1 MKRKGISNIANFNC
15 VSEEECVASC
25 FDDYDVVDLTT
36 SDEETYL
43 MNLQP
48 KQGPLSLYN
57 SESKGDGEKRKP
69 VCLVKL
75 MRGVCTRQDCS
86 FDHSREALLRGKQ
99 DVEGRALVQGAHG
112 QHGPPALHASMPFSV
127 RRGQLL
133 RCYRSR
139 RT

>member
-1 MKRKGISNIANFNC
+1 MA
-15 VSEEECVASC
+15 C
-25 FDDYDVVDLTT
+25 FDEYDVVDLTN
-36 SDEETYL
+36 DEETYL
-43 MNLQP
+43 TNLQP

-99 DVEGRALVQGAHG
+99 DVEERWSKELMANMAHLHYMQACPPSPDEEGNSDATGAEELNAFLG
-112 QHGPPALHASMPFSV
+112 DESIDAD
-127 RRGQLL
+127 
-133 RCYRSR
+133 
-139 RT
+139 